1 MDLFMSEHLHAVV
14 INTNSKVGEIV
25 NELLPS
31 INLFP
36 TSYFDSDD
44 DIARLSLYFESPQ
57 EAESTKNSILEELKS
72 WVEFTDI
79 QLNQI
84 DICSNKIK
92 QEDWSEKWK
101 EFFHVEKISERLV
114 IKPSWEEY
122 TPSGNDVVIEIDP
135 GMSFGTGNHGTT
147 KGCLQLLDKLSL
159 DINDSFLDMGC
170 GSGILS
176 IAASKLG
183 IQKIDGFDYDE
194 DSVRIANENLELS
207 NCTNVT
213 LSLENLYDLEIKERY
228 SLVIANIL
236 APVLI
241 DNAKKIVS
249 AVKVSSKARLVLS
262 GILHE
267 QFSNI
272 LQTFETEGLELV
284 EHIKIDKWSTGLFK
298 IR

>member
-1 MDLFMSEHLHAVV
+1 MSEHLHAVV